1 VPGQATASLGSA
13 LESPQVALK
22 QQALHYQTPHLL
34 GDLAFALLLFSF
46 GYVALQMTFA
56 K

>member
-1 VPGQATASLGSA
+1 
-13 LESPQVALK
+13 VALK

-56 K
+56 NENSSNHGEGAVTLVP